1 MSTTR
6 LTDIAIRNLKP
17 KAHRYEIPDPGAR
30 GLYVI
35 VFPSG
40 KTSFAVRYRHVGIPR
55 KLTLQAGVSLAA
67 ARKMAADAMHEIAQ
81 GRDPGEAKKEAKAKI
96 AATSMNTVQFVCEE
110 YFKRESAKLR
120 TAADRERDVRRLVL
134 PVLGDRLIDSVK
146 RSDIVRLLDGIED
159 GSGACMADLTLK
171 YLSRIFNWHAQRS
184 DDFKTPIVKGMG
196 RYVAADNARERVLN
210 DDEIRAVWKA
220 ADDAGYLGTCLK
232 FLLLTGARR
241 KEATGL
247 RWEEIDANGIWTL
260 PASRNKTK
268 VPLARPLSKAALAII
283 AAQPRIGEFVFTFS
297 GRRPISHERMKIDVQ
312 RRANIADW
320 RLHDLRRTARTL
332 LSRAGIAP
340 DIAERCLGHAIPG
353 IRAVYD
359 KHTFEHEMAHA
370 FEALA
375 AEIERIINPPAGV
388 VTPMRRRALR

>member
-1 MSTTR
+1 MPSTR

-17 KAHRYEIPDPGAR
+17 KADRYEIPDPGAR

-35 VFPSG
+35 VHPSG

-67 ARKMAADAMHEIAQ
+67 ARKMAADAMHELAQ

-96 AATSMNTVQFVCEE
+96 AATALNTVANICEE
-110 YFKRESAKLR
+110 YFRRGHSKLR
-120 TAADRERDVRRLVL
+120 TAADRERDIRRLVL
-134 PVLGDRLIDSVK
+134 PVLGDRQIATVK

-159 GSGACMADLTLK
+159 SKGPRMADLTLA
-171 YLSRIFNWHAQRS
+171 YLRKILNWHAARDDEFRS
-184 DDFKTPIVKGMG
+184 PIVSGMG
-196 RYVAADNARERVLN
+196 RYSIADNARERVLN
-210 DDEIRAVWKA
+210 DDEIRAIWKA
-220 ADDAGYLGTCLK
+220 ADEAGYLGTCLK
-232 FLLLTGARR
+232 FLLLTAARR
-241 KEATGL
+241 KEVTGMK
-247 RWEEIDANGIWTL
+247 WDEIKDGIWTL

-268 VPLARPLSKAALAII
+268 VDLARPLSKAALAII
-283 AAQPRIGEFVFTFS
+283 AQQPEIGDFVFTFS
-297 GRRPISHERMKIDVQ
+297 GRRPIAHERIKIDIQ

-353 IRAVYD
+353 IRGTYD
-359 KHTFEHEMAHA
+359 RHDYSREMSHA
-370 FEALA
+370 FESLA
-375 AEIERIINPPAGV
+375 AEIERIVNPITGDV
-388 VTPMRRRALR
+388 VPMRRQR